1 MNLSRFN
8 STDFD
13 RGASR
18 LKEILWVAIKCL
30 FFLPPWPMPSAV
42 RVFWL
47 RRFGA
52 KIGNGVVIRSKVNLT
67 FPWRLTVGDHV
78 WLGEDVMI
86 LNLAPVTI
94 ESNVCVSQR
103 AFLCTGSHDYRRD
116 DFALIVRPIVLR
128 SGCWVAA
135 QAFVGPGVEIGSGAV
150 LAAGSVTFKDIP
162 ADSLAQGNPAQ
173 VVKTEIGKVESR
185 SRES

>member
-1 MNLSRFN
+1 MDLGLYSAKE
-8 STDFD
+8 FD

-18 LKEILWVAIKCL
+18 LKEILWVAVKCL
-30 FFLPPWPMPSAV
+30 FFLPSWPMPSAV

-52 KIGNGVVIRSKVNLT
+52 QIGHGVVIRAQVNIT

-78 WLGEDVMI
+78 WLGEEVMI

-94 ESNVCVSQR
+94 ESSVCVSQR
-103 AFLCTGSHDYRRD
+103 AFLCTGSHDFRRET
-116 DFALIVRPIVLR
+116 FALKTKPIVLR

-135 QAFVGPGVEIGSGAV
+135 QAFVGPDVEIGGGAV
-150 LAAGSVTFKDIP
+150 LAAGSVTFRDIP
-162 ADSLAQGNPAQ
+162 ANALAQGNPAQ
-173 VVKTEIGKVESR
+173 IIEQPIRR
-185 SRES
+185 S